1 MKISVIIPFYN
12 EEKQIPDTLEALL
25 PVLNSLKYDYE
36 LILIDDGSSDTTWQ
50 KINEASTYSR
60 PGSMENY
67 NGVIRSFGF
76 SRNFGKEAA
85 MSAGL
90 NKSSGDAVIMM
101 DGDLQHP
108 PELIPEM
115 ISIWEKGNVEVVEGF
130 KKNRKNDSIAQRIN
144 AFLFYKIFAK
154 FSGYDLMDASDFKLM
169 DKKVVNEWRRLG
181 EHDTFFRA
189 LSVWLGFRREKIYFE
204 VPPRKKGSGKWPILR
219 LAKLSINA
227 ITSFSELPLY
237 LTSISG
243 IAFLIVAFILGIQ
256 TFAKWLT
263 GTAATGFS
271 TVILLQLAIGGLIL
285 ISLGL
290 IGIYIARIFTEVK
303 GRPRYIIANR
313 SENEIIKKSKDSA
326 I

>member
-1 MKISVIIPFYN
+1 MKISVVIPFYN
-12 EEKQIPDTLEALL
+12 EEKQIPDTLEELL
-25 PVLNSLKYDYE
+25 PVLNSLEYDYE
-36 LILIDDGSSDTTWQ
+36 LILIDDGSSDGTWQ
-50 KINEASTYSR
+50 RIYESSRYSR
-60 PGSMENY
+60 PYSNNNLKGE
-67 NGVIRSFGF
+67 IRAFGF

-90 NKSSGDAVIMM
+90 NKSTGDAVIMM

-108 PELIPEM
+108 PEMIPEM
-115 ISIWEKGNVEVVEGF
+115 ISIWEKGNVDVVEGV
-130 KKNRKNDSIAQRIN
+130 KANRKNDSFAQRIN

-154 FSGYDLMDASDFKLM
+154 ASGYDLMNASDYKLL

-189 LSVWLGFRREKIYFE
+189 LSVWLGFRREKIFFE
-204 VPPRKKGSGKWPILR
+204 VPPRKKGSGKWPALR
-219 LAKLSINA
+219 LAKLSVNA

-237 LTSISG
+237 LTSITG
-243 IAFLIVAFILGIQ
+243 VIFLFVAFILGIQ
-256 TFAKWLT
+256 TFARWIA
-263 GTAATGFS
+263 GTAAMGFT
-271 TVILLQLAIGGLIL
+271 TVILLQLAIGGLTL

-313 SENEIIKKSKDSA
+313 SENEKSQ
-326 I
+326 

>member
-1 MKISVIIPFYN
+1 MKISVVIPFYN
-12 EEKQIPDTLEALL
+12 EEKQIPDTLEVLL

-36 LILIDDGSSDTTWQ
+36 LILIDDGSSDETWQ
-50 KINEASTYSR
+50 KINEASNYSR
-60 PGSMENY
+60 PGSPENY
-67 NGVIRSFGF
+67 CGEIRAFGF
-76 SRNFGKEAA
+76 SRNFGKESA

-90 NKSSGDAVIMM
+90 NKSLGDAVIMM

-115 ISIWEKGNVEVVEGF
+115 ISIWEKGNVDVVEGF
-130 KKNRKNDSIAQRIN
+130 KTNRKNDSIAQRLN

-154 FSGYDLMDASDFKLM
+154 SSGYDLMNASDFKLL

-204 VPPRKKGSGKWPILR
+204 VPPRKKGSGKWPALR

-243 IAFLIVAFILGIQ
+243 MVFLFVSLILGIQ
-256 TFAKWLT
+256 TFVRWLT
-263 GTAATGFS
+263 GTAATGFT

-285 ISLGL
+285 LSLGL

-313 SENEIIKKSKDSA
+313 SEKEIK
-326 I
+326 

>member
-1 MKISVIIPFYN
+1 MKISVVIPFYN
-12 EEKQIPDTLEALL
+12 EEKQIPDTLEILL
-25 PVLNSLKYDYE
+25 PILNSLEYDYE
-36 LILIDDGSSDTTWQ
+36 LILIDDGSSDGTWQ
-50 KINEASTYSR
+50 KINEASGFSR
-60 PGSMENY
+60 PVSPRNFKGE
-67 NGVIRSFGF
+67 IKAFGF

-108 PELIPEM
+108 PGLIPEM
-115 ISIWEKGNVEVVEGF
+115 ISIWGNGNIDVVEGV
-130 KKNRKNDSIAQRIN
+130 KSNRKSDSFAQRIN
-144 AFLFYKIFAK
+144 AFIFYKIFAK
-154 FSGYDLMDASDFKLM
+154 ASGYDLMNASDFKLL

-189 LSVWLGFRREKIYFE
+189 LSVWLGFRREKFYFE
-204 VPPRKKGSGKWPILR
+204 VPPRKKGTGKWPVLR
-219 LAKLSINA
+219 LAKLSVNA

-237 LTSISG
+237 LTSTTG
-243 IAFLIVAFILGIQ
+243 IVFLFLALILGIQ
-256 TFAKWLT
+256 TLVKWIT
-263 GTAATGFS
+263 GTAATGFT

-303 GRPRYIIANR
+303 GRPRYIIAKR
-313 SENEIIKKSKDSA
+313 SEKEITDKENS
-326 I
+326 